1 LFLEEATMHSP
12 LFIETSK
19 GHINLALVTHIY
31 EHGGELVFQF
41 ERSMIAVPGA
51 EGKKLLAE
59 LRGVMQTRY
68 ADWLMGLK

>member
-1 LFLEEATMHSP
+1 MHSP

-19 GHINLALVTHIY
+19 GPINLALLTHIY

-51 EGKKLLAE
+51 EGKKLMAMLLPVFRE
-59 LRGVMQTRY
+59 RFM
-68 ADWLMGLK
+68 DWQVNIEK